1 MKRIIETNLA
11 PTPIGAYSQAVSC
24 MGETIFISGQIALNL
39 DRQMVGSDIES
50 QTEQTIKNLV
60 GILKSQG
67 LTLDNVVKTTCLL
80 SDMANFP
87 KFNEVYGRFFGESK
101 PARATFGV
109 VELPLKALVEIEA
122 IAVK

>member
-39 DRQMVGSDIES
+39 NRQMVGSDIES
-50 QTEQTIKNLV
+50 QTEQTIKNLE

-80 SDMANFP
+80 SDMSNFP

-109 VELPLKALVEIEA
+109 VELPLKSLVEIEA

>member
-24 MGETIFISGQIALNL
+24 MGETIFISGQISLNL
-39 DRQMVGSDIES
+39 DRQLVGTDIES
-50 QTEQTIKNLV
+50 QTEQTIKNLE

-80 SDMANFP
+80 SDMANFT
-87 KFNEVYGRFFGESK
+87 KFNEVYGKFFGESK